1 MPELHN
7 FAASSIA
14 GREMRRWLESLRLM
28 AGTMGPRR
36 PFLSSLTEL
45 LRMLA
50 SRHDFLRAHL
60 VLFEPETGLL
70 RLCLADTPPR
80 ASHDE
85 YTPGVGVTGQVF
97 ATGKPVIV
105 EKMQGHPLFLSLLFE
120 RSEEELRTLSFVS
133 VPILAPAGSGA
144 ALSPGEVIGTLNAD
158 TRFLSREDLEL
169 RCLFLQVVAALIA
182 NEAAYLQEEMARRHR
197 LPLRE
202 EEGTDDTADGK
213 EDRNLFIG
221 QSKVMRHI
229 LELAARMAQG
239 RAPVLLRGEPGVGKE
254 RLAFRIHAGSPR
266 RDMPL
271 LTCHCGA
278 LAPEHQ
284 DAELCG
290 YQKGAFLGASQT
302 RKGIFEQA
310 NLGTLF
316 LDAVECLT
324 LPAQR
329 ALLRLLQ
336 EHEVTRMGA
345 GDAPVKADVR
355 IIAASGAN
363 LEELA
368 ERGAFLPELLARL
381 EISCLHIPPLRERRE
396 DIIPLAEHMLRRYA
410 AEQRGEGIKRISY
423 PALELLSRYYW
434 PGNISELKSC
444 LLRAA
449 QYSEDQV
456 IRAGDLPPSLQTA
469 ESSATEAGLSL
480 GDAVTRFEK
489 ELLVDALI
497 KAGGNMLKA
506 ARDLKSSYRIVN
518 YKVKKYG
525 IDPHQFT
532 FRNGQQ

>member
-1 MPELHN
+1 MPGLHDVTA
-7 FAASSIA
+7 FSAAGMET
-14 GREMRRWLESLRLM
+14 GRCLESLRLM
-28 AGTMGPRR
+28 AGTLGPRR
-36 PFLSSLTEL
+36 PFLSSLTEF

-80 ASHDE
+80 ASHGE

-120 RSEEELRTLSFVS
+120 RSEEELGTLSFIS
-133 VPILAPAGSGA
+133 VPILAPSGSGA

-158 TRFLSREDLEL
+158 THFLSREDLEL

-182 NEAAYLQEEMARRHR
+182 NESAYLQEEMARQRR
-197 LPLRE
+197 LKLGE
-202 EEGTDDTADGK
+202 EESADEPADGK
-213 EDRNLFIG
+213 EERNLFIG

-254 RLAFRIHAGSPR
+254 RLAFRIHASSPR

-316 LDAVECLT
+316 LDAVEFLT

-336 EHEVTRMGA
+336 EHKVTRMGA
-345 GDAPVKADVR
+345 DDPVKADVR
-355 IIAASGAN
+355 VIAASGAN

-368 ERGAFLPELLARL
+368 DRGAFLPELLARL
-381 EISCLHIPPLRERRE
+381 NISSLHIPPLRERRE
-396 DIIPLAEHMLRRYA
+396 DIIPLAEHVLRRYA
-410 AEQRGEGIKRISY
+410 AGQQVQGIKRISY
-423 PALELLSRYYW
+423 PALELLTRYYW
-434 PGNISELKSC
+434 PGNVSELKNC

-449 QYSEDQV
+449 QYSGDQV

-506 ARDLKSSYRIVN
+506 ARHLKSSYRIVN

-525 IDPHQFT
+525 IDPHRFI
-532 FRNGQQ
+532 FRNGQ